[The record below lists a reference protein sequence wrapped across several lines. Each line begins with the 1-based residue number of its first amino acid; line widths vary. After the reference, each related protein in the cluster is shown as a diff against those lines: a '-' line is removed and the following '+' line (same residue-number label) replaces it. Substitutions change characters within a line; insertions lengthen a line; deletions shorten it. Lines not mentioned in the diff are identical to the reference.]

1 MSKLRT
7 VLELLNLGSGYLE
20 QQGCPTPRLDAE
32 VLLCHV
38 LNMDRVQLYVNFDRP
53 LEVSEID
60 QYRYLIGWR
69 GRRVPVSY
77 LLGKREFYSKEF
89 KVTRDVLIPRPE
101 TEILVEQAIKLVQP
115 FIMPRVIDL
124 GTGSG
129 VIAVSLALQISEIQ
143 VLAADISSQAL
154 AVAQENATLLGVKE
168 KITFLQSDLFQKI
181 PNDKYHLICSNP
193 PYIPTKDLSTLEP
206 EVRLE
211 PKIALD
217 GGIDGLDFYRRIIA
231 QAPEYL
237 ISGGHLV
244 LEIGWDQGAKV
255 IELGRTAGFVNCQ
268 IIPDYAGK
276 DRVVTLTWQ

>member
-154 AVAQENATLLGVKE
+154 AVAQENATLLGVEE

>member
-154 AVAQENATLLGVKE
+154 AVAQENATLLGVEE

-276 DRVVTLTWQ
+276 DRVVTLTWK

>member
-20 QQGCPTPRLDAE
+20 QQGCLTPRLDAE

-154 AVAQENATLLGVKE
+154 AVAQENATLLGVEE

>member
-154 AVAQENATLLGVKE
+154 AVAQENATLLGVEE
-168 KITFLQSDLFQKI
+168 KITFLQSDLFKKI

-276 DRVVTLTWQ
+276 DRVVTLTWK

>member
-60 QYRYLIGWR
+60 QYRYLLGWR

-154 AVAQENATLLGVKE
+154 AVAQENATLLGVEE